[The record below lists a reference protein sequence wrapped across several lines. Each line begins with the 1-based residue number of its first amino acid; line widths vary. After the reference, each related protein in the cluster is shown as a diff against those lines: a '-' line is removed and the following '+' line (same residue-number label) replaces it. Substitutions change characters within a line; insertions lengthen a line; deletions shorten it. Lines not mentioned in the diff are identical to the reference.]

1 MTFSIEKNKEHE
13 VQLDS
18 KNTDSHLNK
27 GDLKQVNSISEML
40 NHDEKVLLVARQS
53 KIKPGGSFFTPN
65 TIYATDRRLIIRDP
79 YMLGIK
85 SEILDIPY
93 DVITSLKIEKG
104 LLSSTIK
111 FKAPSLMNS
120 TKLGM
125 ADNAIEGENDQ
136 EGIIEAIPKKKADD
150 LLEIIRSGIATKS
163 IVESNIQ
170 ANLIP
175 SEKQL
180 EEPPVYNEPYESND
194 NNTETLVDENQELPE
209 HHNQHN
215 QQPQEESNSENI
227 SNNTAA
233 IVDELCKLASLKKD
247 GMVTDQ
253 EFNFIKQKI
262 LSKE

>member
-1 MTFSIEKNKEHE
+1 MTFSIEKKRDEE
-13 VQLDS
+13 IQLES
-18 KNTDSHLNK
+18 TTSNSHLDK
-27 GDLKQVNSISEML
+27 HDLKQVNSISEML

-85 SEILDIPY
+85 SEIIDIPY

-125 ADNAIEGENDQ
+125 ADNTIEGENDQ
-136 EGIIEAIPKKKADD
+136 EGIIEAISKKKADD
-150 LLEIIRSGIATKS
+150 LLEIIRSGITTR
-163 IVESNIQ
+163 SNIDRNIQ
-170 ANLIP
+170 HTVP
-175 SEKQL
+175 QSEKQI
-180 EEPPVYNEPYESND
+180 EEPIVDNESNES
-194 NNTETLVDENQELPE
+194 NNNSETFVDEHQEVTPYQQQKQPE
-209 HHNQHN
+209 EA
-215 QQPQEESNSENI
+215 EESNSKNI

-233 IVDELCKLASLKKD
+233 IVDELCKLASLKKE
-247 GMVTDQ
+247 GMLTEQ
-253 EFNFIKQKI
+253 EFNSIKQKI
-262 LSKE
+262 LSKD